1 MLFRESELTSAINT
15 RSIFDEA
22 YDLLSEATYLTED
35 ESFLSPVAVPVV
47 ENTRLGMPV
56 VNFTDVERLSEENGI
71 DYGCAVMAIAE
82 SNGLS
87 DVCVAVTESDIIL
100 NPDLVYEMDNI
111 VISEMPDSHVVYQYT
126 EACLDAWLE
135 SGDMNYLADYI
146 EDTYLTLDEASAM
159 QFMHPTYKIRFGAQK
174 DPDNPKK
181 TITGKAL
188 LTRELQSAG
197 KNKKEIAEELA
208 NFERMAK
215 NYAKTTNKS
224 EDKIAR
230 TNIQTGV
237 SSGTNKNEIDTNKLK
252 ITKIGKAR
260 DLSGF
265 TSDQLKQLRRESDAE
280 SNRLN
285 KNPAAKTADET
296 NREQEL
302 KRQREASRQNADDYL
317 ARKERVMRRRNASLA
332 ARAARDAALKK
343 EQDAAAGAEETK
355 VKESESYLNK
365 IKDMCWNKPKKFI
378 ADKIAA
384 IRKWAHNV
392 QNSTESGIWMKI
404 KKIVAKVI
412 TTLEGWLAKAPT
424 QAENSTA
431 DAAEA

>member
-215 NYAKTTNKS
+215 EYAKTTNKS

-237 SSGTNKNEIDTNKLK
+237 SSDTNQDEIDTNKLK

-302 KRQREASRQNADDYL
+302 KQQRKASRQNADDYL
-317 ARKERVMRRRNASLA
+317 ARKERVMRKRNASLA
-332 ARAARDAALKK
+332 ARAARDAA
-343 EQDAAAGAEETK
+343 GGEESK

-412 TTLEGWLAKAPT
+412 TTLEGWLAKAPA

>member
-1 MLFRESELTSAINT
+1 MLFKESELTSAVNT

-22 YDLLSEATYLTED
+22 YNLLSEAVYLTED

-47 ENTRLGMPV
+47 ENTRIGMPV

-82 SNGLS
+82 ANGLS
-87 DVCVAVTESDIIL
+87 DVCVAVSESEIIM
-100 NPDLVYEMDNI
+100 NPDLCLEMDNI

-126 EACLDAWLE
+126 ESCLDTWLE
-135 SGDMNYLADYI
+135 SGDMNFLVDYI
-146 EDTYLTLDEASAM
+146 EDTYLTEASKMNYVDAKGNT
-159 QFMHPTYKIRFGAQK
+159 FK
-174 DPDNPKK
+174 DLWDSYANDY
-181 TITGKAL
+181 TLTAAEIKAKRDAL
-188 LTRELQSAG
+188 VKRANKWADEE
-197 KNKKEIAEELA
+197 NKKEAKKGVSNAGTGTSFETDKFVA
-208 NFERMAK
+208 NTGTGR
-215 NYAKTTNKS
+215 TTNGYSK
-224 EDKIAR
+224 E
-230 TNIQTGV
+230 
-237 SSGTNKNEIDTNKLK
+237 
-252 ITKIGKAR
+252 
-260 DLSGF
+260 
-265 TSDQLKQLRRESDAE
+265 QLNQMRAASKAE
-280 SNRLN
+280 SESLN
-285 KNPAAKTADET
+285 KNKAEKTAEEKT
-296 NREQEL
+296 REQEL
-302 KRQREASRQNADDYL
+302 KQQREASRQNADDYL

-343 EQDAAAGAEETK
+343 KQNAAGGEESK

-365 IKDMCWNKPKKFI
+365 IKEMCWNKPKKFI
-378 ADKIAA
+378 AEKIAA

-412 TTLEGWLAKAPT
+412 TTLEGWLAKAPA

>member
-56 VNFTDVERLSEENGI
+56 VNFSDVSRLSEENGI

-82 SNGLS
+82 SNGIS

-126 EACLDAWLE
+126 EACLNTWLE
-135 SGDMNYLADYI
+135 SGDMNFLVDYI
-146 EDTYLTLDEASAM
+146 EDTYLTEASAM
-159 QFMHPTYKIRFGAQK
+159 NYRVRIPETGATLDYADALKFYKNADVFSSDEER
-174 DPDNPKK
+174 KK
-181 TITGKAL
+181 RLDAV
-188 LTRELQSAG
+188 RSAA
-197 KNKKEIAEELA
+197 KKWAEAENKKEAKKGVSNIGTGTS
-208 NFERMAK
+208 FE
-215 NYAKTTNKS
+215 T
-224 EDKIAR
+224 DKISV
-230 TNIQTGV
+230 NTGAGR
-237 SSGTNKNEIDTNKLK
+237 ST
-252 ITKIGKAR
+252 
-260 DLSGF
+260 SGF
-265 TSDQLKQLRRESDAE
+265 SKEQLNQMRKASEEESKE
-280 SNRLN
+280 LK
-285 KNPAAKTADET
+285 KNPAEKTADERNRDNAMKTLKKHIRQT
-296 NREQEL
+296 NNEREV
-302 KRQREASRQNADDYL
+302 
-317 ARKERVMRRRNASLA
+317 RKMQVMARRNASLA

-343 EQDAAAGAEETK
+343 EQDAAGGEDSK

-365 IKDMCWNKPKKFI
+365 IKEMCWNKPKKFI
-378 ADKIAA
+378 AEKIAA

-392 QNSTESGIWMKI
+392 QNSTDSGIWMKI

-412 TTLEGWLAKAPT
+412 TTLEGWLAKAPA

>member
-1 MLFRESELTSAINT
+1 MLFRESELTSVINT

-56 VNFTDVERLSEENGI
+56 VNFSDVSRLSEENGI

-82 SNGLS
+82 SNGIS

-126 EACLDAWLE
+126 EACLDTWLE
-135 SGDMNYLADYI
+135 SGDMNFLVDFI
-146 EDTYLTLDEASAM
+146 EDTYLTEASKM
-159 QFMHPTYKIRFGAQK
+159 QYKDR
-174 DPDNPKK
+174 
-181 TITGKAL
+181 TGKSFADL
-188 LTRELQSAG
+188 MKEINSS
-197 KNKKEIAEELA
+197 KKFNKKEKEKRKQELIKTAEDWASKENTKEKGLTGKGSTK
-208 NFERMAK
+208 FETDRL
-215 NYAKTTNKS
+215 NVT
-224 EDKIAR
+224 
-230 TNIQTGV
+230 V
-237 SSGTNKNEIDTNKLK
+237 GTDRSKD
-252 ITKIGKAR
+252 
-260 DLSGF
+260 GF
-265 TSDQLKQLRRESDAE
+265 TDKQLR
-280 SNRLN
+280 
-285 KNPAAKTADET
+285 
-296 NREQEL
+296 Q
-302 KRQREASRQNADDYL
+302 
-317 ARKERVMRRRNASLA
+317 MRNASNAESEELRKDKDGNLEKEERERHENTRQLKNSMKQHAYEYQVRKDLVMGKRNATLA
-332 ARAARDAALKK
+332 ARAARDAAAKK
-343 EQDAAAGAEETK
+343 EQNAAGASAGAEETK

-365 IKDMCWNKPKKFI
+365 IKEMCWNKPKKFI

-412 TTLEGWLAKAPT
+412 TTLEGWLAKAPA

>member
-1 MLFRESELTSAINT
+1 MLFKESELTSAVNT

-22 YDLLSEATYLTED
+22 YNLLSEATYLTED

-56 VNFTDVERLSEENGI
+56 VNFSDVSRLSEENGI

-126 EACLDAWLE
+126 EACLDTWLE
-135 SGDMNYLADYI
+135 SGDMNFLVDYI
-146 EDTYLTLDEASAM
+146 EDTYLTEASAM
-159 QFMHPTYKIRFGAQK
+159 NYRVRIPETDATLDYADALRFYKNADIFASEEER
-174 DPDNPKK
+174 KK
-181 TITGKAL
+181 RLDSVRAAAKKWSEA
-188 LTRELQSAG
+188 E
-197 KNKKEIAEELA
+197 NKKEAKKGVSNIGTGTSFETDTFVA
-208 NFERMAK
+208 NTGTGR
-215 NYAKTTNKS
+215 TTNGYSK
-224 EDKIAR
+224 EQLNQMR
-230 TNIQTGV
+230 
-237 SSGTNKNEIDTNKLK
+237 
-252 ITKIGKAR
+252 KA
-260 DLSGF
+260 SN
-265 TSDQLKQLRRESDAE
+265 AE
-280 SNRLN
+280 SESLN
-285 KNPAAKTADET
+285 KNKAEKTAEEKT
-296 NREQEL
+296 REQEL
-302 KRQREASRQNADDYL
+302 SSMKRTIKQNNNQREL
-317 ARKERVMRRRNASLA
+317 RKMIVMGKRNASLA

-412 TTLEGWLAKAPT
+412 TTLEGWLAKAPA

>member
-1 MLFRESELTSAINT
+1 MLFKESELTSAVNT

-47 ENTRLGMPV
+47 ENSRLGMPV

-126 EACLDAWLE
+126 EACLGTWLE
-135 SGDMNYLADYI
+135 TGNSAYLADFML
-146 EDTYLTLDEASAM
+146 DSYLLSEASARN
-159 QFMHPTYKIRFGAQK
+159 YKVHIPETNTTMDYADALKFYKNADIFNSDEDRKKRLDAVRAAAKKWADKENEREIKSMSGARGGATSYTG
-174 DPDNPKK
+174 DK
-181 TITGKAL
+181 TSVGIGTD
-188 LTRELQSAG
+188 R
-197 KNKKEIAEELA
+197 
-208 NFERMAK
+208 
-215 NYAKTTNKS
+215 TT
-224 EDKIAR
+224 
-230 TNIQTGV
+230 Q
-237 SSGTNKNEIDTNKLK
+237 
-252 ITKIGKAR
+252 
-260 DLSGF
+260 GF
-265 TSDQLKQLRRESDAE
+265 TKEQIKAMEQDSKAE
-280 SNRLN
+280 SNRLK
-285 KNPAAKTADET
+285 KNPAAKTAEET

-302 KRQREASRQNADDYL
+302 KQQREASKQNADDYL

-332 ARAARDAALKK
+332 ARASG
-343 EQDAAAGAEETK
+343 AGETK

-412 TTLEGWLAKAPT
+412 TTLEGWLAKAPA

>member
-1 MLFRESELTSAINT
+1 MLFRESELTSVINT

-22 YDLLSEATYLTED
+22 YNLLSEAVYLTED

-56 VNFTDVERLSEENGI
+56 VNFSDVERLSEENGI

-87 DVCVAVTESDIIL
+87 DICVAVSESEIIM
-100 NPDLVYEMDNI
+100 NPDLCLEMDNI

-126 EACLDAWLE
+126 EACLDTWLE
-135 SGDMNYLADYI
+135 SGDMNFLVDYI
-146 EDTYLTLDEASAM
+146 EDTYLTEASKM
-159 QFMHPTYKIRFGAQK
+159 NYVDDKGNTFK
-174 DPDNPKK
+174 DLWDDYSTDPSLSAAERKEKK
-181 TITGKAL
+181 DAL
-188 LTRELQSAG
+188 VKRANKWAEEE
-197 KNKKEIAEELA
+197 NKKEAKKGVSNA
-208 NFERMAK
+208 GTATSFE
-215 NYAKTTNKS
+215 TNKFV
-224 EDKIAR
+224 ANTGTGR
-230 TNIQTGV
+230 TTDGY
-237 SSGTNKNEIDTNKLK
+237 SKE
-252 ITKIGKAR
+252 
-260 DLSGF
+260 
-265 TSDQLKQLRRESDAE
+265 QLKQMRAASDAE
-280 SNRLN
+280 S
-285 KNPAAKTADET
+285 K
-296 NREQEL
+296 EL
-302 KRQREASRQNADDYL
+302 KRNPAEKTVDERNRDTAMKTLKKHIRQTNNEREV
-317 ARKERVMRRRNASLA
+317 RKMQVMARRNASLA

-343 EQDAAAGAEETK
+343 EQDAAGGEDSK

-365 IKDMCWNKPKKFI
+365 IKEMCWNKPKKFI
-378 ADKIAA
+378 AEKIAA

-412 TTLEGWLAKAPT
+412 TTLEGWLAKAPA

>member
-1 MLFRESELTSAINT
+1 MLFRESELTSVINT

-56 VNFTDVERLSEENGI
+56 VNFSDVSRLSEENGI

-82 SNGLS
+82 SNGIS

-126 EACLDAWLE
+126 EACLDTWLE
-135 SGDMNYLADYI
+135 SGDMNFLVDYI
-146 EDTYLTLDEASAM
+146 EDTYLTEASAM
-159 QFMHPTYKIRFGAQK
+159 NYRVRIPETGATLDYADALKFYKNADVFSSDEER
-174 DPDNPKK
+174 KK
-181 TITGKAL
+181 RLDAVRAAAKKWA
-188 LTRELQSAG
+188 EVE
-197 KNKKEIAEELA
+197 NKKEAKKGVSNIGTGTS
-208 NFERMAK
+208 FE
-215 NYAKTTNKS
+215 T
-224 EDKIAR
+224 DKISV
-230 TNIQTGV
+230 NTGAGR
-237 SSGTNKNEIDTNKLK
+237 ST
-252 ITKIGKAR
+252 
-260 DLSGF
+260 SGF
-265 TSDQLKQLRRESDAE
+265 SKEQLNQMRKASEEESKE
-280 SNRLN
+280 LK
-285 KNPAAKTADET
+285 KNPAEKTADERNRDNAMKTLKKHIRQT
-296 NREQEL
+296 NNEREV
-302 KRQREASRQNADDYL
+302 
-317 ARKERVMRRRNASLA
+317 RKMQVMARRNASLA

-343 EQDAAAGAEETK
+343 EQDAAGGEDSK

-365 IKDMCWNKPKKFI
+365 IKEMCWNKPKKFI
-378 ADKIAA
+378 AEKIAA

-392 QNSTESGIWMKI
+392 QNSTDSGIWMKI

-412 TTLEGWLAKAPT
+412 TTLEGWLAKAPA

>member
-1 MLFRESELTSAINT
+1 MLFRESELTSVINT

-56 VNFTDVERLSEENGI
+56 VNFSDVSRLSEENGI

-82 SNGLS
+82 SNGIS
-87 DVCVAVTESDIIL
+87 DVCVAVAESDIIL

-111 VISEMPDSHVVYQYT
+111 VISEMPDSHAVYQYT

-135 SGDMNYLADYI
+135 SGDMNFLVDYI
-146 EDTYLTLDEASAM
+146 EDTYLTEASKMNYVDPSGRTFKQIWDDYSSDTSLSASER
-159 QFMHPTYKIRFGAQK
+159 KEKK
-174 DPDNPKK
+174 D
-181 TITGKAL
+181 AL
-188 LTRELQSAG
+188 VKRATKWAEEE
-197 KNKKEIAEELA
+197 NKKEEKKGVSNLGTGTS
-208 NFERMAK
+208 FETDKINVTTGTGR
-215 NYAKTTNKS
+215 TTN
-224 EDKIAR
+224 
-230 TNIQTGV
+230 
-237 SSGTNKNEIDTNKLK
+237 
-252 ITKIGKAR
+252 
-260 DLSGF
+260 GF
-265 TSDQLKQLRRESDAE
+265 SKEQLNQMRAASDAE
-280 SNRLN
+280 SKNLRKN
-285 KNPAAKTADET
+285 KAAKTAEET

-302 KRQREASRQNADDYL
+302 KQQRAASRQNADDYL

-332 ARAARDAALKK
+332 ARAARDAAAAKASK
-343 EQDAAAGAEETK
+343 EGGNANDAK

-365 IKDMCWNKPKKFI
+365 IKQMCWNKPKKFI

-412 TTLEGWLAKAPT
+412 TTLEGWLAKAPA
-424 QAENSTA
+424 QAEESTA
-431 DAAEA
+431 NEA

>member
-35 ESFLSPVAVPVV
+35 ESFLSPVAVPIV
-47 ENTRLGMPV
+47 ENSRLGIPV
-56 VNFTDVERLSEENGI
+56 VNFSDVSRLSEENGI

-82 SNGLS
+82 SNGIS

-126 EACLDAWLE
+126 EACLDTWLE
-135 SGDMNYLADYI
+135 SGDMNFLVDYI
-146 EDTYLTLDEASAM
+146 EDTYLTEASKM
-159 QFMHPTYKIRFGAQK
+159 QYKDR
-174 DPDNPKK
+174 
-181 TITGKAL
+181 TGKSFA
-188 LTRELQSAG
+188 ELMGEINKSN
-197 KNKKEIAEELA
+197 KINKKEKEKRRQELIKTAEDWASKENTKEKGLVGKGKTK
-208 NFERMAK
+208 FETDNLDVTVGTDRTK
-215 NYAKTTNKS
+215 N
-224 EDKIAR
+224 
-230 TNIQTGV
+230 
-237 SSGTNKNEIDTNKLK
+237 
-252 ITKIGKAR
+252 
-260 DLSGF
+260 GF
-265 TSDQLKQLRRESDAE
+265 TDKQLKQ
-280 SNRLN
+280 
-285 KNPAAKTADET
+285 
-296 NREQEL
+296 
-302 KRQREASRQNADDYL
+302 
-317 ARKERVMRRRNASLA
+317 MRNASNAESDELRKDRNGNLEAEERERHENTRKLKNSMKQNAYDYQIRKDLVMGKRNATLA
-332 ARAARDAALKK
+332 ARAARDAAAKK
-343 EQDAAAGAEETK
+343 EQNATGVSAGAEETK

-412 TTLEGWLAKAPT
+412 TTLEGWLAKAPA

>member
-1 MLFRESELTSAINT
+1 MLFKESELTSAVNT

-22 YDLLSEATYLTED
+22 YNLLSEAVYLTED

-56 VNFTDVERLSEENGI
+56 VNFSDVERLSEENGI

-82 SNGLS
+82 ANGLS
-87 DVCVAVTESDIIL
+87 DVCVAVSESEIIM
-100 NPDLVYEMDNI
+100 NPDLCLEMDNI

-126 EACLDAWLE
+126 EACLDTWLE
-135 SGDMNYLADYI
+135 SGDMNFLVDYI
-146 EDTYLTLDEASAM
+146 EDTYLTEASKMNYVDAKGNT
-159 QFMHPTYKIRFGAQK
+159 FK
-174 DPDNPKK
+174 DLWDSYANDY
-181 TITGKAL
+181 TLTAAEIKAKRDAL
-188 LTRELQSAG
+188 VKRANKWADEE
-197 KNKKEIAEELA
+197 NKKEAKKGVSNIGTGTSFETDTFVA
-208 NFERMAK
+208 NTGTGR
-215 NYAKTTNKS
+215 TTNGYSK
-224 EDKIAR
+224 EQLNQMR
-230 TNIQTGV
+230 
-237 SSGTNKNEIDTNKLK
+237 
-252 ITKIGKAR
+252 KA
-260 DLSGF
+260 SN
-265 TSDQLKQLRRESDAE
+265 AE
-280 SNRLN
+280 SESLN
-285 KNPAAKTADET
+285 KNKAEKTAEEKT
-296 NREQEL
+296 REQEL
-302 KRQREASRQNADDYL
+302 SSMKRTIKQNNNQREL
-317 ARKERVMRRRNASLA
+317 RKMIVMGKRNASLA

-343 EQDAAAGAEETK
+343 KQEQDAAAGAEETK

-412 TTLEGWLAKAPT
+412 TTLEGWLAKAPA

>member
-1 MLFRESELTSAINT
+1 MLFKESELTSAINT

-22 YDLLSEATYLTED
+22 YNLLSEAVYLTED

-82 SNGLS
+82 SNGIS

-111 VISEMPDSHVVYQYT
+111 VISEMPESHVVYQYT
-126 EACLDAWLE
+126 EACLDTWLE
-135 SGDMNYLADYI
+135 TGNSGYLADFML
-146 EDTYLTLDEASAM
+146 DSYLTEASAVN
-159 QFMHPTYKIRFGAQK
+159 YKVHI
-174 DPDNPKK
+174 PETN
-181 TITGKAL
+181 TT
-188 LTRELQSAG
+188 
-197 KNKKEIAEELA
+197 
-208 NFERMAK
+208 M
-215 NYAKTTNKS
+215 NYADALKFYKNADIFKSDEDRKKRLDAVRAAAKKWADQENEREAKSMSGARGGTTSFTGDKTS
-224 EDKIAR
+224 
-230 TNIQTGV
+230 V
-237 SSGTNKNEIDTNKLK
+237 
-252 ITKIGKAR
+252 KIGTDR
-260 DLSGF
+260 TTQGF
-265 TSDQLKQLRRESDAE
+265 TKEQIKAMEQDSKAE
-280 SNRLN
+280 SNRLK
-285 KNPAAKTADET
+285 KNPAAKTAEET

-302 KRQREASRQNADDYL
+302 KQQREASRQNADDYL

-332 ARAARDAALKK
+332 ARAARDA
-343 EQDAAAGAEETK
+343 GGGEESK

-365 IKDMCWNKPKKFI
+365 IKQMCWNKPKKFI

-412 TTLEGWLAKAPT
+412 TTLEGWLAKAPA

>member
-22 YDLLSEATYLTED
+22 YNLLSEAVYLTED

-56 VNFTDVERLSEENGI
+56 VNFSDVERLSEENGI

-87 DVCVAVTESDIIL
+87 DVCVAVSESEIIM
-100 NPDLVYEMDNI
+100 NPDLCLEMDNI

-126 EACLDAWLE
+126 EACLDTWLE
-135 SGDMNYLADYI
+135 SGDSGYLADFML
-146 EDTYLTLDEASAM
+146 DSYLTEASAM
-159 QFMHPTYKIRFGAQK
+159 NYRVHIPETDATLDYADALKFYKNADIFNSDEDRKKRLDAVRAAAKKWADKENEREAKSMSGARGGTTSYTG
-174 DPDNPKK
+174 DK
-181 TITGKAL
+181 T
-188 LTRELQSAG
+188 SAT
-197 KNKKEIAEELA
+197 I
-208 NFERMAK
+208 
-215 NYAKTTNKS
+215 
-224 EDKIAR
+224 
-230 TNIQTGV
+230 
-237 SSGTNKNEIDTNKLK
+237 GTNRT
-252 ITKIGKAR
+252 TQ
-260 DLSGF
+260 GF
-265 TSDQLKQLRRESDAE
+265 TKEQIKAMEQDSKAE
-280 SNRLN
+280 SNRLK

-302 KRQREASRQNADDYL
+302 KQQRAASRQNADDYL

-332 ARAARDAALKK
+332 ARAARDAS
-343 EQDAAAGAEETK
+343 GGGEESK

-365 IKDMCWNKPKKFI
+365 IKQMCWNKPKKFI

-412 TTLEGWLAKAPT
+412 TTLEGWLAKAPA
-424 QAENSTA
+424 QAEENTA
-431 DAAEA
+431 NEA